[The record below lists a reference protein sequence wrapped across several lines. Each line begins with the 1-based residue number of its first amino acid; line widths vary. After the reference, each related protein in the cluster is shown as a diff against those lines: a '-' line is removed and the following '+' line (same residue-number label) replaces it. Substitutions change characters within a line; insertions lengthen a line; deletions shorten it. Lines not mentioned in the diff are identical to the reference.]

1 MHSQREE
8 VYSAAGDSSPGE
20 LVITTQIPSRLAGS
34 ENGPRMA
41 EYSAQALPT
50 QLCSFEVVERGYPA
64 FKTNVVVP
72 GDEIEVTLLREGRPA
87 QIGPLLSASQR

>member
-20 LVITTQIPSRLAGS
+20 LVIATQIPPRLAGS

-41 EYSAQALPT
+41 EYSAQALRDAGVDARVEELPA
-50 QLCSFEVVERGYPA
+50 LVSFRTRR
-64 FKTNVVVP
+64 FT
-72 GDEIEVTLLREGRPA
+72 
-87 QIGPLLSASQR
+87 LSASVASRYPGLPNAYQ